1 LKAGLGT
8 ESRRAPLAD
17 AGMPANP
24 DELRALAG
32 FAAALL
38 RNAVRTDAA
47 LPDRERRW
55 LSGPRCSLPDV
66 MPDPGAYDSEG
77 ARDDAKRAARFR
89 PSKQDVERCPV
100 VMGWLAWLKRQN
112 DGRRDVKIII
122 RRAFGTPLW
131 KIAADFGRS
140 DDTIRRWE
148 GAAIAAIVN
157 RYWREIRALETPGG
171 VGGSRR

>member
-1 LKAGLGT
+1 MRAGGQ
-8 ESRRAPLAD
+8 
-17 AGMPANP
+17 AGASP

-38 RNAVRTDAA
+38 RNAIRTDAA

-66 MPDPGAYDSEG
+66 LRDPGAYDSEG
-77 ARDDAKRAARFR
+77 ARDDAAKAARSR
-89 PSKQDVERCPV
+89 PTPAEIERCPV
-100 VMGWLAWLKRQN
+100 VMAWLAWLKRQN

-131 KIAADFGRS
+131 AIAEDFGRS
-140 DDTIRRWE
+140 DETIRRWE
-148 GAAIAAIVN
+148 AAAIAAIVN
-157 RYWREIRALETPGG
+157 RFWREIRLIEGG
-171 VGGSRR
+171 GR